1 MPSIQTKKIKFVDNQ
16 SQFSLQLEIINTKS
30 YKTQKEC
37 LVLKP
42 DLQRSNPRKKA
53 FIFLSL

>member
-30 YKTQKEC
+30 YKTQT
-37 LVLKP
+37 
-42 DLQRSNPRKKA
+42 KK
-53 FIFLSL
+53 LR